1 MDKDVVRKYGSYLE
15 RTSWSLVF
23 FGLLTQVSSEFA
35 FPSYNII
42 LGFWGAYCS
51 FSRHGRATF
60 GCIAFSFLGIIL
72 DIVFCAVNNAS
83 SPTFHF
89 ALSMLILCLFLKCVL
104 IYSAAHFFAALGG
117 AAAMDSSLHGV
128 PMDMSRSGHF
138 DNLGTIFFTSPSSSS
153 SSSYS
158 FPPFLPSQL
167 QCLDSSRNNQIQS

>member
-1 MDKDVVRKYGSYLE
+1 MDKDVIRKYGSYLE

-72 DIVFCAVNNAS
+72 DIEVCAVNNAS

-138 DNLGTIFFTSPSSSS
+138 DNLGKKRMKP
-153 SSSYS
+153 
-158 FPPFLPSQL
+158 
-167 QCLDSSRNNQIQS
+167 